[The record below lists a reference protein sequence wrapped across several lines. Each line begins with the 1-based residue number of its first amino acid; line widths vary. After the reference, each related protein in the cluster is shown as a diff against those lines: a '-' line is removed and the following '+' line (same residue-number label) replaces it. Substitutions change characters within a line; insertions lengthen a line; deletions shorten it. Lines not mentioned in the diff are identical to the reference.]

1 MLKYCERFK
10 MRKAFLVLLLLVLV
24 ASVLPLAAQ
33 DAPAIDCI
41 TDEEATVIVSTG
53 SVGIEVE
60 LAQRSAE
67 EFMAACPNITVEIRP
82 LPSSATD
89 ILGFNLQQFEAQSS
103 EIDVFQFDVIWPGIL
118 AEHMLNM
125 YDYISEEALADYFP
139 AIVANNT
146 VDGSL
151 TGIPWFNDAPMLYY
165 RTDLLE
171 EYGVAVPTTWE
182 ELAVAAQTIQDGE
195 RAKGNSEFWG
205 YVWQGNAY
213 EGLTCDALEW
223 IYSEAGSTVISP
235 EGEITVNDPAVAAAI
250 DRAATWVGTISPEG
264 VTGYQEEESRS
275 TWQTGNAAFMRNWPY
290 AYALSNGEDSAVAG
304 NFGVALLPQGAAG
317 LSAATQGGWQLGV
330 SRYAENPEA
339 AAAVAIYFASPT
351 VQKYRA
357 LESYLPTAMSLYSD
371 AELLEANPFFAD
383 LFPVLSNTVTRPS
396 TVTAARYNEVST
408 AFFTAVHSVLTG
420 EQDGATAM
428 ELLELDLQTILGQ

>member
-1 MLKYCERFK
+1 MK
-10 MRKAFLVLLLLVLV
+10 KAFLFLLMLVLV
-24 ASVLPLAAQ
+24 VGILPVAAQ
-33 DAPAIDCI
+33 DAPTIDCL
-41 TDEEATVIVSTG
+41 TDETATVVLSTG

-60 LAQRSAE
+60 LAQRAAD
-67 EFMAACPNITVEIRP
+67 EFMAACPNITIEVRP
-82 LPSSATD
+82 LPESATD
-89 ILGFNLQQFEAQSS
+89 ILGFFLQQFEAQSS

-118 AEHMLNM
+118 AEHMVNM

-151 TGIPWFNDAPMLYY
+151 TGIPYFNDAPMLYY

-171 EYGVAVPTTWE
+171 EYGVAVPQTWE

-195 RAKGNSEFWG
+195 RAKGNTEFWG

-223 IYSEAGSTVISP
+223 IYSEAGSTIVSP
-235 EGEITVNDPAVAAAI
+235 DGTITVNDPAVAFAL

-264 VTGYQEEESRS
+264 VTGYQEEDARA
-275 TWQTGNAAFMRNWPY
+275 TWQAGNAAFMRNWPY
-290 AYALSNGEDSAVAG
+290 AYALGNSEDSAVAG
-304 NFGVALLPQGAAG
+304 LFGVALLPTGAAG

-330 SRYAENPEA
+330 SRYAENPAA
-339 AAAVAIYFASPT
+339 AAAVAIYYTSPY

-371 AELLEANPFFAD
+371 ADLLAVNPFLAD
-383 LFPVLSNTVTRPS
+383 LFPVLSNTVARPS
-396 TVTAARYNEVST
+396 TVTAQRYNEVST
-408 AFFTAVHSVLTG
+408 AFFTAAHSVLIG
-420 EQDGATAM
+420 ESDGATAM
-428 ELLELDLQTILGQ
+428 ELLELDLQELLGQ

>member
-1 MLKYCERFK
+1 MKKF
-10 MRKAFLVLLLLVLV
+10 F
-24 ASVLPLAAQ
+24 SVLALTAIIVAAFGSFALVSAQ
-33 DAPAIDCI
+33 DMPAIDCM
-41 TDEEATVIVSTG
+41 TEEEATVVLSTG

-60 LAQRSAE
+60 LAQRAAD
-67 EFMAACPNITVEIRP
+67 EFMAACPNITIEVRP
-82 LPSSATD
+82 LPESATD
-89 ILGFNLQQFEAQSS
+89 ILGYFLQQFEAQSP

-118 AEHMLNM
+118 AEHMINM
-125 YDYISEEALADYFP
+125 YDYISPEALADYFP

-151 TGIPWFNDAPMLYY
+151 TGIPYFNDAPMLYY
-165 RTDLLE
+165 RADLLE
-171 EYGVAVPTTWE
+171 EYGVEVPQTWE

-223 IYSEAGSTVISP
+223 IYSEAGSTVVSP
-235 EGEITVNDPAVAAAI
+235 EGEITVNDPAVAFAL

-264 VTGYQEEESRS
+264 VTGYGEEDSRAV
-275 TWQTGNAAFMRNWPY
+275 WQAGNAAFMRNWPY
-290 AYALSNGEDSAVAG
+290 AYALGNGEDSAVAG
-304 NFGVALLPQGAAG
+304 LFGVALLPTGASG
-317 LSAATQGGWQLGV
+317 LRAATQGGWQLGV
-330 SRYAENPEA
+330 SRYAENPAA
-339 AAAVAIYFASPT
+339 AAAVAIYYTSPY

-371 AELLEANPFFAD
+371 PELLEANPFFAD

-396 TVTAARYNEVST
+396 TVTATRYNEVST
-408 AFFTAVHSVLTG
+408 AFFTAAHSVLTG
-420 EQDGATAM
+420 EQDGATAV
-428 ELLELDLQTILGQ
+428 ELLELDLMEILGQ

>member
-1 MLKYCERFK
+1 
-10 MRKAFLVLLLLVLV
+10 MRQKRTRLLLIFIVLVLALNV
-24 ASVLPLAAQ
+24 AGIQAQ
-33 DAPAIDCI
+33 DMPAIDCI
-41 TDEEATVIVSTG
+41 TDEEATVVLSTG
-53 SVGIEVE
+53 SVGVEVE
-60 LAQRSAE
+60 LAQRAAD
-67 EFMAACPNITVEIRP
+67 EFMAACPNITIEVRA
-82 LPSSATD
+82 LPESATD
-89 ILGFNLQQFEAQSS
+89 ILGFYLQQFEAQSS

-118 AEHMLNM
+118 AEHMINM

-146 VDGSL
+146 VDGNL
-151 TGIPWFNDAPMLYY
+151 TGIPYFNDAPMLYY

-171 EYGVAVPTTWE
+171 EYGVEIPQTWE

-223 IYSEAGSTVISP
+223 IYSEAGSTIVSP
-235 EGEITVNDPAVAAAI
+235 DGTITVNDPAVAFAI

-264 VTGYQEEESRS
+264 VTGYQEEDARA
-275 TWQTGNAAFMRNWPY
+275 TWQAGNAAFMRNWPY

-304 NFGVALLPQGAAG
+304 KFGVTLLPTGEAG
-317 LSAATQGGWQLGV
+317 LRAATQGGWQLGV
-330 SRYAENPEA
+330 SRYAENPDA
-339 AAAVAIYFASPT
+339 AAAVAIYYTSPT
-351 VQKYRA
+351 VQKYRS
-357 LESYLPTAMSLYSD
+357 LEAYLPTAMSLYSD
-371 AELLEANPFFAD
+371 PDLLEANPYYAD

-396 TVTAARYNEVST
+396 TVTAERYNEVST
-408 AFFTAVHSVLTG
+408 AFFSAVHSVLTG

-428 ELLELDLQTILGQ
+428 ELLELDLEEILGE

>member
-1 MLKYCERFK
+1 MKKFFAILALVAIIVTVVGSF
-10 MRKAFLVLLLLVLV
+10 ALVL
-24 ASVLPLAAQ
+24 AQ

-41 TDEEATVIVSTG
+41 TEDEATVVLSTG
-53 SVGIEVE
+53 SVGIEVD
-60 LAQRSAE
+60 LAQRAAD
-67 EFMAACPNITVEIRP
+67 EFMAACPNITVEVVP
-82 LPSSATD
+82 LPESATN
-89 ILGFNLQQFEAQSS
+89 ILGFYLQQFEAQSS

-118 AEHMLNM
+118 AEHMINM

-151 TGIPWFNDAPMLYY
+151 TGIPYFNDAPMLYY

-171 EYGVAVPTTWE
+171 EYGVEVPQTWE

-195 RAKGNSEFWG
+195 RAAGNSEFWG

-223 IYSEAGSTVISP
+223 IYSEAGSTIVSP
-235 EGEITVNDPAVAAAI
+235 EGEITVNDPAVANAL

-264 VTGYQEEESRS
+264 VTTYQEEDARA
-275 TWQTGNAAFMRNWPY
+275 TWQAGNAAFMRNWPY
-290 AYALSNGEDSAVAG
+290 AYGLSNGEDSAVAG
-304 NFGVALLPQGAAG
+304 MFGVTLLPTGAAE
-317 LSAATQGGWQLGV
+317 LRAATQGGWQLGV
-330 SRYAENPEA
+330 SRYAENPDA
-339 AAAVAIYFASPT
+339 AAAVAIYFTSPH
-351 VQKYRA
+351 VQKYRS

-371 AELLEANPFFAD
+371 PEVLEANPYYVD

-396 TVTAARYNEVST
+396 TVTAERYNEVST
-408 AFFTAVHSVLTG
+408 LFFTAVHSVLTG
-420 EQDGATAM
+420 DSDGATAM
-428 ELLELDLQTILGQ
+428 ELLELDLQAILDS

>member
-1 MLKYCERFK
+1 MK
-10 MRKAFLVLLLLVLV
+10 KALFLILVLV
-24 ASVLPLAAQ
+24 LVVAALPVAAQ
-33 DAPAIDCI
+33 DDMMPVIDCI
-41 TDEEATVIVSTG
+41 TEDTATVILSTG

-60 LAQRSAE
+60 LAQRAAD
-67 EFMAACPNITVEIRP
+67 EFMAACPNITVEVRP
-82 LPSSATD
+82 LPESATD
-89 ILGFNLQQFEAQSS
+89 ILGFFLQQFEAQSS

-118 AEHMLNM
+118 AEHMVNM
-125 YDYISEEALADYFP
+125 YDYISEEALTDYFP

-151 TGIPWFNDAPMLYY
+151 TGIPYFNDAPMLYY

-171 EYGVAVPTTWE
+171 EYGVEVPQTWE

-195 RAKGNSEFWG
+195 RAKGNTEFWG

-235 EGEITVNDPAVAAAI
+235 DGTITVNDPGVAFAL

-264 VTGYQEEESRS
+264 VTGYQEEDARA
-275 TWQTGNAAFMRNWPY
+275 TWQAGNAAFMRNWPY
-290 AYALSNGEDSAVAG
+290 AYALGNGEDSAVAG
-304 NFGVALLPQGAAG
+304 KFGVALLPTGAAG
-317 LSAATQGGWQLGV
+317 LRAATQGGWQLGV
-330 SRYAENPEA
+330 SRYAENPAA
-339 AAAVAIYFASPT
+339 AAAVAIYYTSPY

-357 LESYLPTAMSLYSD
+357 VESYLPTAMSLYSD
-371 AELLEANPFFAD
+371 PELLELNPFFAD

-396 TVTAARYNEVST
+396 TVTATRYNEVST
-408 AFFTAVHSVLTG
+408 AFFTAAHSVLIG

-428 ELLELDLQTILGQ
+428 ELLELDLQDILGE

>member
-1 MLKYCERFK
+1 MKKF
-10 MRKAFLVLLLLVLV
+10 F
-24 ASVLPLAAQ
+24 SVLALTAIIAAFGSFALVSAQ
-33 DAPAIDCI
+33 EAPAIDCM
-41 TDEEATVIVSTG
+41 TDETATVVLSTG

-60 LAQRSAE
+60 LAQRAAD
-67 EFMAACPNITVEIRP
+67 EFMAACPNITIEVRP
-82 LPSSATD
+82 LPESATD
-89 ILGFNLQQFEAQSS
+89 ILGYFLQQFEAQSP

-118 AEHMLNM
+118 AEHMINM

-151 TGIPWFNDAPMLYY
+151 TGIPYFNDAPMLYY

-171 EYGVAVPTTWE
+171 EYGVEVPQTWE

-223 IYSEAGSTVISP
+223 IYSEAGSTIVSP
-235 EGEITVNDPAVAAAI
+235 EGEITVNDPAVAFAL

-264 VTGYQEEESRS
+264 VTGYQEEDARS
-275 TWQTGNAAFMRNWPY
+275 TWQAGNAAFMRNWPY
-290 AYALSNGEDSAVAG
+290 AYALGNSEDSAVAG
-304 NFGVALLPQGAAG
+304 LFGVALLPTGASG
-317 LSAATQGGWQLGV
+317 LRAATQGGWQLGV
-330 SRYAENPEA
+330 SRYAENPAA
-339 AAAVAIYFASPT
+339 AAAVAIYYTSPY
-351 VQKYRA
+351 VQSYRA

-371 AELLEANPFFAD
+371 PDLLAVNPFFAD

-396 TVTAARYNEVST
+396 TVTATRYNEVST
-408 AFFTAVHSVLTG
+408 AFFTAAHSVLIG
-420 EQDGATAM
+420 DQDGATAM
-428 ELLELDLQTILGQ
+428 ELLELDLQAILGQ

>member
-1 MLKYCERFK
+1 MK
-10 MRKAFLVLLLLVLV
+10 KALFLILVLV
-24 ASVLPLAAQ
+24 LVVAALPVAAQ
-33 DAPAIDCI
+33 DDMMPAIDCI
-41 TDEEATVIVSTG
+41 TEDTATVILSTG

-60 LAQRSAE
+60 LAQRAAD
-67 EFMAACPNITVEIRP
+67 EFMAACPNITVEVRP
-82 LPSSATD
+82 LPESATD
-89 ILGFNLQQFEAQSS
+89 ILGFFLQQFEAQSS

-118 AEHMLNM
+118 AEHMVNM

-151 TGIPWFNDAPMLYY
+151 TGIPYFNDAPMLYY

-171 EYGVAVPTTWE
+171 EYGVEVPQTWE

-195 RAKGNSEFWG
+195 RAKGNTEFWG

-223 IYSEAGSTVISP
+223 IYSEAGSTVVSP
-235 EGEITVNDPAVAAAI
+235 DGTITVNDPGVAFAL

-264 VTGYQEEESRS
+264 VTGYQEEDARA
-275 TWQTGNAAFMRNWPY
+275 TWQAGNAAFMRNWPY
-290 AYALSNGEDSAVAG
+290 AYALGNGEDSAVAG
-304 NFGVALLPQGAAG
+304 KFGVALLPTGAAG
-317 LSAATQGGWQLGV
+317 LRAATQGGWQLGV
-330 SRYAENPEA
+330 SRYAENPAA
-339 AAAVAIYFASPT
+339 AAAVAIYYTSPY

-357 LESYLPTAMSLYSD
+357 VESYLPTAMSLYSD
-371 AELLEANPFFAD
+371 PELLELNPFFAD

-396 TVTAARYNEVST
+396 TVTATRYNEVST
-408 AFFTAVHSVLTG
+408 AFFTAAHSVLIG

-428 ELLELDLQTILGQ
+428 ELLELDLQDILGQ

>member
-1 MLKYCERFK
+1 MKK
-10 MRKAFLVLLLLVLV
+10 VFLFLLTLVLV
-24 ASVLPLAAQ
+24 VGILPVAAQ

-41 TDEEATVIVSTG
+41 TDEEATVVLSTG

-60 LAQRSAE
+60 LAQRAAD
-67 EFMAACPNITVEIRP
+67 EFMAACPNITIEVRP
-82 LPSSATD
+82 LPESATD
-89 ILGFNLQQFEAQSS
+89 ILGFYLQQFEAQSS

-118 AEHMLNM
+118 AEHMVNM

-151 TGIPWFNDAPMLYY
+151 TGIPYFNDAPMLYY

-171 EYGVAVPTTWE
+171 EYGVEVPQTWE

-223 IYSEAGSTVISP
+223 IYSEAGSTIVDA
-235 EGEITVNDPAVAAAI
+235 EGNITVNDPAVAFAI

-264 VTGYQEEESRS
+264 VTGYQEEDARS
-275 TWQTGNAAFMRNWPY
+275 TWQAGNAAFMRNWPY
-290 AYALSNGEDSAVAG
+290 AYALGNGEDSAVAG
-304 NFGVALLPQGAAG
+304 SFGVALLPTGAAG
-317 LSAATQGGWQLGV
+317 LRAATQGGWQLGV
-330 SRYAENPEA
+330 SRYAENPAA
-339 AAAVAIYFASPT
+339 AAAVAIYFTSPT

-408 AFFTAVHSVLTG
+408 AFFSAVHSVLVG
-420 EQDGATAM
+420 ESDGATAM
-428 ELLELDLQTILGQ
+428 ELLELDLQGILGQ

>member
-1 MLKYCERFK
+1 MK
-10 MRKAFLVLLLLVLV
+10 KALFLILVLV
-24 ASVLPLAAQ
+24 LVVAALPVAAQ
-33 DAPAIDCI
+33 DDMMPVIDCI
-41 TDEEATVIVSTG
+41 TEDTATVILSTG

-60 LAQRSAE
+60 LAQRAAD
-67 EFMAACPNITVEIRP
+67 EFMAACPNITVEVRP
-82 LPSSATD
+82 LPESATD
-89 ILGFNLQQFEAQSS
+89 ILGFFLQQFEAQSS

-118 AEHMLNM
+118 AEHMVNM

-146 VDGSL
+146 VDGNL
-151 TGIPWFNDAPMLYY
+151 TGIPYFNDAPMLYY

-171 EYGVAVPTTWE
+171 EYGVEVPQTWE

-195 RAKGNSEFWG
+195 RAKGNTEFWG

-235 EGEITVNDPAVAAAI
+235 DGTITVNDPGVAFAL

-264 VTGYQEEESRS
+264 VTGYQEEDARA
-275 TWQTGNAAFMRNWPY
+275 TWQAGNAAFMRNWPY
-290 AYALSNGEDSAVAG
+290 AYALGNGEDSAVAG
-304 NFGVALLPQGAAG
+304 KFGVALLPTGASG
-317 LSAATQGGWQLGV
+317 LRAATQGGWQLGV
-330 SRYAENPEA
+330 SRYAENPAA
-339 AAAVAIYFASPT
+339 AAAVAIYYTSPY

-357 LESYLPTAMSLYSD
+357 VESYLPTAMSLYSD
-371 AELLEANPFFAD
+371 PELLELNPFFAD
-383 LFPVLSNTVTRPS
+383 LYPVLSNTVTRPS
-396 TVTAARYNEVST
+396 TVTATRYNEVST
-408 AFFTAVHSVLTG
+408 AFFTAAHSVLIG

-428 ELLELDLQTILGQ
+428 ELLELDLQDILGQ